1 MNTEDSSKYDKLE
14 TYSTAELLQSINEL
28 DSHVSQAVQQAIPQ
42 IEALCDH
49 IVEKMALGG
58 RIFYCGSGT
67 SGRLGIVDASECPP
81 TYGVAHGLVIGI
93 IAGGDKAIRQAVENA
108 EDDTQACI
116 VQLQAH
122 NIGPH
127 DVLIGISAS
136 GRTPYVLGGMQACNA
151 LGITTA
157 CIVCNANSAI
167 AQAAKFPVEII
178 TGPEFV
184 RGSTRMKAGTGTKL
198 ALNMI
203 TTTVFIKRG
212 HVQGNKM
219 VDMQLSNDKLIDRG
233 TRMIVEETGMPYP
246 QAKALLLKHKSVRA
260 AIDNA
265 H

>member
-1 MNTEDSSKYDKLE
+1 MNTEDLSKYDKLE
-14 TYSTAELLQSINEL
+14 TYSTAQLLEGINEL
-28 DSHVSQAVQQAIPQ
+28 DSHVSQAVKQAIPQ
-42 IEALCDH
+42 IEALCDR
-49 IVEKMALGG
+49 ILEKMSLGG

-81 TYGVAHGLVIGI
+81 TYGVAQGLVIGI
-93 IAGGDKAIRQAVENA
+93 IAGGDKAIRQAIENA

-116 VQLQAH
+116 AQLQAH

-136 GRTPYVLGGMQACNA
+136 GSTPYVLGGMQACNA

-157 CIVCNANSAI
+157 CIVCNGNSAI
-167 AQAAKFPVEII
+167 AQAAQFPIEIM

-198 ALNMI
+198 VLNMI

-219 VDMQLSNDKLIDRG
+219 VDMQLSNDKLVDRG
-233 TRMIVEETGMPYP
+233 TRMVMEETGLAYA
-246 QAKALLLKHKSVRA
+246 QAKTLLLEHKSVRA
-260 AIDNA
+260 AIENA